1 MTASDSIS
9 LSAVVMAHPKRQAHA
24 EALCA
29 RYPELGLRLV
39 LDPDPTGPPSS
50 VRAGRLAW
58 LAADDNFTHH
68 LVLEDD
74 VDLCDGFLDQLRLAL
89 AAQPEAVVSLHTA
102 CTSRV
107 SFSGRLASMRGTP
120 WAPVIGDYVP
130 TVAAVMPRELATG
143 FGAFIAR
150 QAQLSDHNDLLLK
163 RYLQGAAVRR
173 LVTVPNLSDHLPFPS
188 IEGNRT
194 PDGRRAMSFES
205 TVTAVDWQRAPVDPP
220 VVPYLGPGP
229 HRHAVAFVCRAGG
242 GTAIRP
248 AVDVMAECGVRLD
261 RLAGEFTTHADRL
274 PRLAEYVGDILF
286 QLWCTAALLGV
297 AYRLT
302 EPPASDGDMASVLAR
317 TPVARTVESWAG
329 GVIENRAPET
339 LWPGLRRHLAA
350 LLVAGVIAGERGF
363 QAPAPSLIDTRS
375 RN

>member
-1 MTASDSIS
+1 MTTSGTIA

-29 RYPELGLRLV
+29 KYPELGLRLV

-58 LAADDNFTHH
+58 LAAAEDCTHH

-74 VDLCDGFLDQLRLAL
+74 VDLCDGFLDHLRGAL

-107 SFSGRLASMRGTP
+107 SFSGRLATMRSSP

-130 TVAAVMPRELATG
+130 TVAAVMPRSLAVG
-143 FGAFIAR
+143 FGAYIDRHAE
-150 QAQLSDHNDLLLK
+150 LSDHNDLLLK
-163 RYLQGAAVRR
+163 RYLEGVAVPR

-194 PDGRRAMSFES
+194 PDGRRAMCFDRATGPVE
-205 TVTAVDWQRAPVDPP
+205 WQRPPVDPP

-229 HRHAVAFVCRAGG
+229 HRHAVAYLRQPDGRVS
-242 GTAIRP
+242 IRP
-248 AVDVMAECGVRLD
+248 AVEVMAECGVRLD
-261 RLAGEFTTHADRL
+261 RLAAQLAPHAERS
-274 PRLAEYVGDILF
+274 PRLTEYLGDILF

-302 EPPASDGDMASVLAR
+302 TPSASDPEIGSVLAEPLVR
-317 TPVARTVESWAG
+317 ETFESWAG
-329 GVIENRAPET
+329 GVVEKRAPET
-339 LWPGLRRHLAA
+339 LWPGLRRHLAVV
-350 LLVAGVIAGERGF
+350 LSAGTRAGADGF
-363 QAPAPSLIDTRS
+363 EAPAPYLLDRPG
-375 RN
+375 RH